1 VTVLP
6 NHEDAF
12 IEDGKLVEYALN
24 PGSERGRHKA
34 RVFETALGFSMAN
47 WQQLKEAILDALPA
61 CEARFRSETASGRKY
76 EVVAPVRGPNGRTVE
91 VMTVWQFDR
100 QPDDTFANAPRLVT
114 LYVL

>member
-1 VTVLP
+1 MTTLP
-6 NHEDAF
+6 KHEDAF

-34 RVFETALGFSMAN
+34 RVFEGALGFSMAN
-47 WQQLKEAILDALPA
+47 WQQLKEAILNALPA
-61 CEARFRSETASGRKY
+61 CEAKFRSETAFGRKS
-76 EVVAPVRGPNGRTVE
+76 EVVVPVRGPNGRTVE

-100 QPDDTFANAPRLVT
+100 QPDETFASAPRLVT